1 MIFAAIADVHGNYA
15 ALEAVLADIEKL
27 GITDIVNLG
36 DCFSGPL
43 EAGRTAR
50 LLIDRGI
57 PTVRGNHDRAL
68 IEEQPDEMGSWEKT
82 IYPQLSPADLEWLK
96 ALPFDMVFKD
106 VAYCCHGS
114 PAGDL
119 DYWLERILPE
129 GVLHLRARAEIETL
143 ARGIDQP
150 IMLCGHT
157 HIARTVQLSDGRL
170 IVNPGSVGCPGWKDD
185 EPVYHQVDV
194 GHGLASYAVLED
206 TAHGWQV
213 THRNIRYDAAPMAAL
228 ARENGMDRV
237 GNAIESGWLD

>member
-1 MIFAAIADVHGNYA
+1 
-15 ALEAVLADIEKL
+15 VLADIEKL

-43 EAGRTAR
+43 DAAKTAR

-68 IEEQPDEMGSWEKT
+68 IEEQPDEMGAWEKT
-82 IYPQLSPADLEWLK
+82 IYPQLSPADLEWLA
-96 ALPFDMVFKD
+96 ALPFDMVFKG

-114 PAGDL
+114 PADDL

-129 GVLHLRARAEIETL
+129 GVLHLRARAEIEAL
-143 ARGIDQP
+143 ARSIDQP

-157 HIARTVQLSDGRL
+157 HLARTVQLSDGRL

-185 EPVYHQVDV
+185 APVYHQVDV
-194 GHGLASYAVLED
+194 GHGLASYAVVEE

-213 THRNIRYDAAPMAAL
+213 AHRNVRYDAGPMATL
-228 ARENGMDRV
+228 ARKNGMDRV
-237 GNAIESGWLD
+237 GNAIESGWLDR